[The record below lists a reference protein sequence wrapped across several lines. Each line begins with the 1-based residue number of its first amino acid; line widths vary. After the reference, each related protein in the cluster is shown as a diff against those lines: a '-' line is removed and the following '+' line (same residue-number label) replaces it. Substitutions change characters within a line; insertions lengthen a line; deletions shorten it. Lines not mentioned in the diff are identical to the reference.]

1 MSNKKISRE
10 DAKKACIAAYNN
22 AMSSGKYGAD
32 LAAYMFG
39 RYVTEKQYFNVL
51 LDDRAGLESAYNNL
65 KYVLDYAEN
74 NQLNKT

>member
-32 LAAYMFG
+32 LAAYMFFFKEL
-39 RYVTEKQYFNVL
+39 YLQEQI
-51 LDDRAGLESAYNNL
+51 
-65 KYVLDYAEN
+65 
-74 NQLNKT
+74 

>member
-32 LAAYMFG
+32 LAAYMFFSRSCICKN
-39 RYVTEKQYFNVL
+39 RYNTKT
-51 LDDRAGLESAYNNL
+51 LED
-65 KYVLDYAEN
+65 KV
-74 NQLNKT
+74 K

>member
-32 LAAYMFG
+32 LAAYMFFQG
-39 RYVTEKQYFNVL
+39 VVFARTDIIPKT
-51 LDDRAGLESAYNNL
+51 LED
-65 KYVLDYAEN
+65 KV
-74 NQLNKT
+74 KGV